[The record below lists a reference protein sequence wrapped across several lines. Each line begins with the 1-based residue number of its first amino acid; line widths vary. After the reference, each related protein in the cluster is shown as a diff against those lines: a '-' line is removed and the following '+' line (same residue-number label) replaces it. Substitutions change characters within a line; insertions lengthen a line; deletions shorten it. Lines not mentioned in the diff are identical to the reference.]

1 MTDTNAIDYHVAQLG
16 RLVGTW
22 DLEATHPSVPGL
34 VVRGTADIAWLDGQ
48 RFLIHRAT
56 MEHPDFPSSISILGR
71 MDRDRVADAQAPAGE
86 PRLCMHYFD
95 SRGVFR
101 VFELSIE
108 RGAWQLE
115 RLAPGFSQRFRG
127 AFVEGGDV
135 ITGSWQLCEDDAHWR
150 DDLEITY
157 RRRR

>member
-1 MTDTNAIDYHVAQLG
+1 MNDTDAIDPELERLDQ
-16 RLVGTW
+16 LVGTW
-22 DLEATHPSVPGL
+22 DLQATHPSIPGL
-34 VVRGTADIAWLDGQ
+34 VVRGTAEVAWLEGQ
-48 RFLIHRAT
+48 RFLVHRAN

-71 MDRDRVADAQAPAGE
+71 MDRDRVADAHTGAGE

-95 SRGVFR
+95 SRGLFR
-101 VFELSIE
+101 VFELSVG
-108 RGAWQLE
+108 RDAWSLE

-127 AFVEGGDV
+127 TFVEGGGL
-135 ITGSWQLCEDDAHWR
+135 IEGRWQLCGDHAHWR